1 MKIQLEN
8 FDVAYMELKNDLYKA
23 IQELVE
29 KEQEKTINVNGWV
42 GQEPL
47 LNVHLTNDRLM
58 GKVEIPNVCG
68 NDYSRTFADVHLGDI
83 TIDDLLNIYRN
94 IVLQ

>member
-1 MKIQLEN
+1 
-8 FDVAYMELKNDLYKA
+8 
-23 IQELVE
+23 
-29 KEQEKTINVNGWV
+29 
-42 GQEPL
+42 
-47 LNVHLTNDRLM
+47 M